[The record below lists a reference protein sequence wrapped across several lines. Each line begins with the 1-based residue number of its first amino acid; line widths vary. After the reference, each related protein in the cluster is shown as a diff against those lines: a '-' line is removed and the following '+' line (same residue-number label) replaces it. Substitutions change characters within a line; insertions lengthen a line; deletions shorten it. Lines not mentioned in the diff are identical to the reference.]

1 MKKNDLRAMITQE
14 ITRAQLIEAMKADTQ
29 ENTKQGLS
37 ADQILEEYTSL
48 VRDLATESKITVKE
62 ANTIVSNALR
72 NGGKIELD
80 ESSGV
85 VISEGFFSRLGGFY
99 KDVFQAAANAFDP
112 NAGQK
117 VIPQPEKVQQAA
129 KAADDPQEM
138 MALLKQILAAVQQ
151 ADQAEE
157 GGTPEEEAAEDEVV
171 AAVEDEVEAIAG
183 EIEGGELTGDDAAQ
197 PGEAPAPGEEGE
209 AAAEGP
215 VPLFKGDGALYSRL
229 FSSIRDR
236 LKSDPNYGELAS
248 DKKAIEGAVKSILK
262 DLSAQLR
269 VNGIKVTESQVPLL
283 SALIAERIRSG
294 RYNIISERDT
304 SLGGGALP
312 GVTDAGG
319 GQAGPSDDE
328 IRKKEKKQK
337 FQPGGNATQKP
348 TGKGGRVKP
357 VKGQVSAGQAVAG
370 KIHDMIAQ
378 QLGGG
383 SPDDMKQIRKDTQKM
398 VTTIITKMVKPFLE
412 KYLAGKDIK
421 LKEGQFSDLTIL
433 LTDKVLTEAIKRRQL
448 RK

>member
-1 MKKNDLRAMITQE
+1 MKNNNLRALITQE
-14 ITRAQLIEAMKADTQ
+14 ITRAQLIETLKTGKQESTGGSAQADKILDDYTVLV
-29 ENTKQGLS
+29 QGL
-37 ADQILEEYTSL
+37 
-48 VRDLATESKITVKE
+48 
-62 ANTIVSNALR
+62 
-72 NGGKIELD
+72 
-80 ESSGV
+80 
-85 VISEGFFSRLGGFY
+85 
-99 KDVFQAAANAFDP
+99 
-112 NAGQK
+112 
-117 VIPQPEKVQQAA
+117 AA
-129 KAADDPQEM
+129 KANISLKESTNIISKSMRNKGVLVDNESLKTLDENWLRGLSSAIGNFYIGIGRVFTGEGAKEVPKETDLMAALQRAQEGEQVM
-138 MALLKQILAAVQQ
+138 QLLRQMLGGVQA

-157 GGTPEEEAAEDEVV
+157 SGNPEEEAAEDEVV
-171 AAVEDEVEAIAG
+171 AGIEDAI
-183 EIEGGELTGDDAAQ
+183 EDIDDQLPDGELPPVDGQ
-197 PGEAPAPGEEGE
+197 KGVEGAPEGEEGE

-215 VPLFKGDGALYSRL
+215 VPLFKGEGALYSRL

-236 LKSDPNYGELAS
+236 LKTDPNYGELAG
-248 DKKAIEGAVKSILK
+248 DKQAIGDAVKSILK

-269 VNGIKVTESQVPLL
+269 ANGIKVTESQVPLL

-378 QLGGG
+378 QLGAG
-383 SPDDMKQIRKDTQKM
+383 SPDDMKQIRQDTQKM

>member
-1 MKKNDLRAMITQE
+1 MNNNDLRALITQE
-14 ITRAQLIEAMKADTQ
+14 ITRAQLIEALRTGKQENADDSAQADKILDDYTVLVQGLAMKANISLKESTRIISESVKNKGVLISNESLKTLD
-29 ENTKQGLS
+29 ENWLRGLS
-37 ADQILEEYTSL
+37 NAIGNFYIGIGKVFTGEGAKEVPKQD
-48 VRDLATESKITVKE
+48 DLLS
-62 ANTIVSNALR
+62 ALQR
-72 NGGKIELD
+72 AQ
-80 ESSGV
+80 
-85 VISEGFFSRLGGFY
+85 EGEQVMQLLRQMLGG
-99 KDVFQAAANAFDP
+99 VQA
-112 NAGQK
+112 
-117 VIPQPEKVQQAA
+117 
-129 KAADDPQEM
+129 
-138 MALLKQILAAVQQ
+138 

-157 GGTPEEEAAEDEVV
+157 SGNPEEEAAEDKVV
-171 AAVEDEVEAIAG
+171 ADIENAIEDIDDQLPDG
-183 EIEGGELTGDDAAQ
+183 ELPPVDGQEGVEGGPE
-197 PGEAPAPGEEGE
+197 GEEGE

-236 LKSDPNYGELAS
+236 LKADPNYGELAG
-248 DKKAIEGAVKSILK
+248 DKQAVGDAVKSILK

-269 VNGIKVTESQVPLL
+269 ANGIKVTESQVPLL

-370 KIHDMIAQ
+370 KIHNMIAQ
-378 QLGGG
+378 QLGAS
-383 SPDDMKQIRKDTQKM
+383 SPDDMKQIRQDTQKM
-398 VTTIITKMVKPFLE
+398 VTTIITKMVKPFLQ

-421 LKEGQFSDLTIL
+421 LKEGQFADLTIL

>member
-1 MKKNDLRAMITQE
+1 MNNNDLRALITQE
-14 ITRAQLIEAMKADTQ
+14 ITRAQLIEALRTGKQENADDSAQADKILDDYTVLVQGLAMKANISLKESTRIISESVKNKGVLISNESLKTLD
-29 ENTKQGLS
+29 ENWLRGLS
-37 ADQILEEYTSL
+37 NAIGNFYIGIGKVFTGEGAKE
-48 VRDLATESKITVKE
+48 VPKENDLMA
-62 ANTIVSNALR
+62 ALKR
-72 NGGKIELD
+72 AQ
-80 ESSGV
+80 
-85 VISEGFFSRLGGFY
+85 EGEQVMQLLRQMLGG
-99 KDVFQAAANAFDP
+99 VQA
-112 NAGQK
+112 
-117 VIPQPEKVQQAA
+117 
-129 KAADDPQEM
+129 
-138 MALLKQILAAVQQ
+138 

-157 GGTPEEEAAEDEVV
+157 SGNPEEEAAEDKVV
-171 AAVEDEVEAIAG
+171 ADIEDAIEDIDDQLPDG
-183 EIEGGELTGDDAAQ
+183 ELPPVDGQEGVEGGPE
-197 PGEAPAPGEEGE
+197 GEEGE

-236 LKSDPNYGELAS
+236 LKADPNYGDVAG
-248 DKKAIEGAVKSILK
+248 DKQAIGDAVKSILK

-269 VNGIKVTESQVPLL
+269 ANGIKVTENQVPLL
-283 SALIAERIRSG
+283 SALIAERIKSG

-319 GQAGPSDDE
+319 KQAGPSDEE

-348 TGKGGRVKP
+348 TGQGGRVKP

-370 KIHDMIAQ
+370 KIHNLIAQ
-378 QLGGG
+378 VMQAED
-383 SPDDMKQIRKDTQKM
+383 PEARAEIRQDTQKM
-398 VTTIITKMVKPFLE
+398 VTTIITKLVKPFLQ

-421 LKEGQFSDLTIL
+421 LKEGQFADLTIL
-433 LTDKVLTEAIKRRQL
+433 LTDKVVTEAIKRRQL

>member
-1 MKKNDLRAMITQE
+1 MNNNDLRALITQE
-14 ITRAQLIEAMKADTQ
+14 ITRAQLIEALRTGKQENADDSAKADKIIDDYTVLVQGLAMKANISSQ
-29 ENTKQGLS
+29 ESTRIISESIKNKGVLINS
-37 ADQILEEYTSL
+37 ESL
-48 VRDLATESKITVKE
+48 KT
-62 ANTIVSNALR
+62 
-72 NGGKIELD
+72 LD
-80 ESSGV
+80 ENWLKG
-85 VISEGFFSRLGGFY
+85 LGKAVGSFY
-99 KDVFQAAANAFDP
+99 RGIGDVFDPPTAKKAVPDENELLAALERA
-112 NAGQK
+112 
-117 VIPQPEKVQQAA
+117 QQGEQVMQLLRQMLLGV
-129 KAADDPQEM
+129 KAADE
-138 MALLKQILAAVQQ
+138 
-151 ADQAEE
+151 AEE
-157 GGTPEEEAAEDEVV
+157 SGNPEEEAAEDKVV
-171 AAVEDEVEAIAG
+171 AGIEDAI
-183 EIEGGELTGDDAAQ
+183 EDIDDQLPDGELPPVDGQ
-197 PGEAPAPGEEGE
+197 EGEEGE

-229 FSSIRDR
+229 FSSIKDR
-236 LKSDPNYGELAS
+236 LRTDPNYGELAG
-248 DKKAIEGAVKSILK
+248 DKKAIGDAVKSILK

-269 VNGIKVTESQVPLL
+269 ANGIKVTESQVPLL

-370 KIHDMIAQ
+370 KIHNMIAQ
-378 QLGGG
+378 QLGAG

>member
-1 MKKNDLRAMITQE
+1 MKNNNLRALITQE
-14 ITRAQLIEAMKADTQ
+14 ITRAQLIETLKTGKQESTGGSAQADKILDDYTVLV
-29 ENTKQGLS
+29 QGL
-37 ADQILEEYTSL
+37 
-48 VRDLATESKITVKE
+48 
-62 ANTIVSNALR
+62 
-72 NGGKIELD
+72 
-80 ESSGV
+80 
-85 VISEGFFSRLGGFY
+85 
-99 KDVFQAAANAFDP
+99 
-112 NAGQK
+112 
-117 VIPQPEKVQQAA
+117 AA
-129 KAADDPQEM
+129 KANISLKESTNIISKSMRNKGVLVDNESLKTLDENWLRGLSSAIGNFYIGIGRVFTGEGAKEVPKETDLMAALQRAQEGEQVM
-138 MALLKQILAAVQQ
+138 QLLRQMLGGVQA

-157 GGTPEEEAAEDEVV
+157 SGNSEEEAAEDEVV
-171 AAVEDEVEAIAG
+171 AGIEDAI
-183 EIEGGELTGDDAAQ
+183 EDIDDQLPDGELPPVDGQ
-197 PGEAPAPGEEGE
+197 KGVEGAPEGEEGE

-215 VPLFKGDGALYSRL
+215 VPLFKGEGALYSRL

-236 LKSDPNYGELAS
+236 LKTDPNYGELAG
-248 DKKAIEGAVKSILK
+248 DKQAIGDAVKSILK

-269 VNGIKVTESQVPLL
+269 ANGIKVTESQVPLL

-378 QLGGG
+378 QLGAG
-383 SPDDMKQIRKDTQKM
+383 SPDDMKQIRQDTQKM

>member
-1 MKKNDLRAMITQE
+1 MNNNDLRALITQE
-14 ITRAQLIEAMKADTQ
+14 ITRAQLIEALKTGKQKNAGDSAQADKILDDYTVLVQGLAMKANISLQ
-29 ENTKQGLS
+29 EATRIISESIKNKGVLINS
-37 ADQILEEYTSL
+37 ESL
-48 VRDLATESKITVKE
+48 KT
-62 ANTIVSNALR
+62 
-72 NGGKIELD
+72 LD
-80 ESSGV
+80 ENWLKG
-85 VISEGFFSRLGGFY
+85 LGKAVGSFY
-99 KDVFQAAANAFDP
+99 RGIGDVFDPPTAKKAVPDENELLAALERA
-112 NAGQK
+112 
-117 VIPQPEKVQQAA
+117 QQGEQVMQLLRQMLLGV
-129 KAADDPQEM
+129 KAADE
-138 MALLKQILAAVQQ
+138 
-151 ADQAEE
+151 AEE
-157 GGTPEEEAAEDEVV
+157 SGNPEEEAAEDKVV
-171 AAVEDEVEAIAG
+171 AGIEDAIEDIDDQLPDG
-183 EIEGGELTGDDAAQ
+183 ELPPVDGQEGGEG
-197 PGEAPAPGEEGE
+197 APEGEEGE

-236 LKSDPNYGELAS
+236 LKTDPNYGELAG
-248 DKKAIEGAVKSILK
+248 DKQAIGDAVKSILK

-269 VNGIKVTESQVPLL
+269 ANGIKVTESQVPLL

-370 KIHDMIAQ
+370 KIHNMIAQ
-378 QLGGG
+378 QLGAG
-383 SPDDMKQIRKDTQKM
+383 SPDDMKQIRRDTQKM